1 MEGTVITNKGKQLIV
16 KLLTQN
22 SALRFTRA
30 VIGDGIHKESYDI
43 EEMTGLLSYKTDGY
57 ISKCEADG
65 DTANLTI
72 QIIPLTV
79 EKGFM
84 ATEMGIYAAEDT
96 ENAEE
101 ILYAYLDMTEDPQY
115 IYANG
120 GETQKFVE
128 ITLSVIIGNV
138 STVTA
143 NIAPDGIIYREEFD
157 AFKAEIEKEK
167 IKYDEDILKLEGQN
181 SSLEKV
187 ISDHMGSNDHD
198 SRYYTED
205 EIDLRLSG
213 KSNTSH
219 THAWSAIQDKPDT
232 FTALAHTHDDRYYTE
247 TEMDARLSGKSDTS
261 HTHAWSAIQN
271 KPGTFPPSGHTHDDR
286 YYTEEEVNRG
296 YYSLKDATE
305 IPAGADLNSYPGFGN
320 YVSTN
325 AARSKTLKN
334 CPWTD
339 SGFKLIVA
347 RITGDTTGDYFE
359 QRIIPNADECIE
371 IIRHYVV
378 GKGYTAWK
386 RLIPGEYL
394 PLTGGKLAGALNVG
408 DKVNIRTDG
417 EGGNIRLTSPQG
429 AGWEMDA
436 HDENFRLYRQYS
448 NTIMGFTFT
457 KEGRF
462 IDGQGFQIP
471 QIQRGSHTFNVGANS
486 IAEQTVT
493 FSKSFSSTPTVVAGI
508 YSDTSNTNYGQLI
521 AAVKNVT
528 SKSFVLRVINRSPDA
543 LSPNVQWIAVL

>member
-1 MEGTVITNKGKQLIV
+1 MARFENAVLTDEGANLIASSMAEGFTIEFVKMVIGNGEYKDTEKSKE
-16 KLLTQN
+16 
-22 SALRFTRA
+22 ALRERTSLKAFKQEFGFSSVLATRQRA
-30 VIGDGIHKESYDI
+30 VVLKAVIRNDNLSEGYRMTEIGIIAKKQGDAGTDGILYSVAVAAEADYLPDNAYPISYTQEYYTRVSNAEMVAINIEMGEYALAEDIQKILYPQYEESGKL
-43 EEMTGLLSYKTDGY
+43 TGLKIGESLFSAFGKIKKA
-57 ISKCEADG
+57 ISE
-65 DTANLTI
+65 LI
-72 QIIPLTV
+72 
-79 EKGFM
+79 EH
-84 ATEMGIYAAEDT
+84 
-96 ENAEE
+96 
-101 ILYAYLDMTEDPQY
+101 
-115 IYANG
+115 
-120 GETQKFVE
+120 
-128 ITLSVIIGNV
+128 IGNKKNPHSV
-138 STVTA
+138 NKTQIGLGNV
-143 NIAPDGIIYREEFD
+143 D
-157 AFKAEIEKEK
+157 
-167 IKYDEDILKLEGQN
+167 
-181 SSLEKV
+181 
-187 ISDHMGSNDHD
+187 
-198 SRYYTED
+198 
-205 EIDLRLSG
+205 
-213 KSNTSH
+213 NTSDK
-219 THAWSAIQDKPDT
+219 DKPIST
-232 FTALAHTHDDRYYTE
+232 SVQAALDE
-247 TEMDARLSGKSDTS
+247 KSDTS

-286 YYTEEEVNRG
+286 YYTGEEVNRG

-305 IPAGADLNSYPGFGN
+305 IPAGADLNSYAGFGN